1 MYYSDIFYF
10 LTIVLFFVSLI
21 ASGVVKSRFRKY
33 AKDQTANGMTG
44 AMAAERILRAN
55 GIYDV
60 TIQQVSGTLSDNYN
74 PTNNTLNLSTEV
86 FGGNNVSAVAVAAH
100 ECGHAIQHAQAYPL
114 LMLRKSLVPVCNIG
128 SMGSYIAILLGIL
141 FSMSGLITLG
151 AVLFSGIVLFN
162 LITLPVEVDAS
173 RRALAEVER
182 LNLLTDEEL
191 AGGKKVLFAA
201 GMTYF
206 ISLVASIVQLLRLL
220 SLANRSRRKAAHIPR
235 IGYNYKNRQPLS
247 AVSRTLTGSRGCLF
261 SAWPEALRPGRSS
274 VFDAWPCPARYR
286 SRGWRE
292 SSYAG
297 SCRSVRPCARSQ
309 SAPAAGFS

>member
-21 ASGVVKSRFRKY
+21 ASSVVKSRFRKY

-128 SMGSYIAILLGIL
+128 SMGSYISILLGIL

-162 LITLPVEVDAS
+162 LITLPVEVNAS

-220 SLANRSRRKAAHIPR
+220 SLANRRR
-235 IGYNYKNRQPLS
+235 
-247 AVSRTLTGSRGCLF
+247 
-261 SAWPEALRPGRSS
+261 
-274 VFDAWPCPARYR
+274 
-286 SRGWRE
+286 
-292 SSYAG
+292 
-297 SCRSVRPCARSQ
+297 
-309 SAPAAGFS
+309 

>member
-60 TIQQVSGTLSDNYN
+60 TIQQVTGTLSDNYN
-74 PTNNTLNLSTEV
+74 PANNTLNLSTEV
-86 FGGNNVSAVAVAAH
+86 YGGNNVSAVAVAAH

-220 SLANRSRRKAAHIPR
+220 TLANRRR
-235 IGYNYKNRQPLS
+235 
-247 AVSRTLTGSRGCLF
+247 
-261 SAWPEALRPGRSS
+261 
-274 VFDAWPCPARYR
+274 
-286 SRGWRE
+286 
-292 SSYAG
+292 
-297 SCRSVRPCARSQ
+297 
-309 SAPAAGFS
+309 

>member
-74 PTNNTLNLSTEV
+74 PANNTLNLSTEV
-86 FGGNNVSAVAVAAH
+86 YGGNNVSAVAVAAH

-173 RRALAEVER
+173 RRALAEVDR

-220 SLANRSRRKAAHIPR
+220 SLANRRR
-235 IGYNYKNRQPLS
+235 
-247 AVSRTLTGSRGCLF
+247 
-261 SAWPEALRPGRSS
+261 
-274 VFDAWPCPARYR
+274 
-286 SRGWRE
+286 
-292 SSYAG
+292 
-297 SCRSVRPCARSQ
+297 
-309 SAPAAGFS
+309 

>member
-74 PTNNTLNLSTEV
+74 PANNTLNLSTEV
-86 FGGNNVSAVAVAAH
+86 YGGNNVSAVAVAAH

-220 SLANRSRRKAAHIPR
+220 SLANRRR
-235 IGYNYKNRQPLS
+235 
-247 AVSRTLTGSRGCLF
+247 
-261 SAWPEALRPGRSS
+261 
-274 VFDAWPCPARYR
+274 
-286 SRGWRE
+286 
-292 SSYAG
+292 
-297 SCRSVRPCARSQ
+297 
-309 SAPAAGFS
+309 

>member
-74 PTNNTLNLSTEV
+74 PANNTLNLSTEV

-128 SMGSYIAILLGIL
+128 SMGSYISILLGIL

-162 LITLPVEVDAS
+162 LITLPVEVNAS

-220 SLANRSRRKAAHIPR
+220 SLANRRR
-235 IGYNYKNRQPLS
+235 
-247 AVSRTLTGSRGCLF
+247 
-261 SAWPEALRPGRSS
+261 
-274 VFDAWPCPARYR
+274 
-286 SRGWRE
+286 
-292 SSYAG
+292 
-297 SCRSVRPCARSQ
+297 
-309 SAPAAGFS
+309 

>member
-55 GIYDV
+55 GIYNV

-74 PTNNTLNLSTEV
+74 PANNTLNLSTEV
-86 FGGNNVSAVAVAAH
+86 YGGNNVSAVAVAAH

-220 SLANRSRRKAAHIPR
+220 SLANRRR
-235 IGYNYKNRQPLS
+235 
-247 AVSRTLTGSRGCLF
+247 
-261 SAWPEALRPGRSS
+261 
-274 VFDAWPCPARYR
+274 
-286 SRGWRE
+286 
-292 SSYAG
+292 
-297 SCRSVRPCARSQ
+297 
-309 SAPAAGFS
+309 

>member
-33 AKDQTANGMTG
+33 AKYQTANGMTG

-128 SMGSYIAILLGIL
+128 SMGSYISILLGIL

-220 SLANRSRRKAAHIPR
+220 SLANRRR
-235 IGYNYKNRQPLS
+235 
-247 AVSRTLTGSRGCLF
+247 
-261 SAWPEALRPGRSS
+261 
-274 VFDAWPCPARYR
+274 
-286 SRGWRE
+286 
-292 SSYAG
+292 
-297 SCRSVRPCARSQ
+297 
-309 SAPAAGFS
+309 